1 VFLRDPTRGGCIN
14 VINIMVMKKLVI
26 GLASLF
32 FASSVFAGLPR
43 DTSGEAYHKEWL
55 WSAIEKAKA
64 EVKDQQQSNVAYFPP
79 TGPQV
84 DFFPPTGPQV
94 DFFPPTGPHVDFF
107 PPTGRG

>member
-1 VFLRDPTRGGCIN
+1 
-14 VINIMVMKKLVI
+14 MVMKKLVI

-64 EVKDQQQSNVAYFPP
+64 EVKDQQQSNIAYFPP
-79 TGPQV
+79 TGPRIDFFPPTGTHV
-84 DFFPPTGPQV
+84 DFFPPTGTH
-94 DFFPPTGPHVDFF
+94 FFPPTGTHVDFF